1 MAKTTYKM
9 PEQFLMNLSKLG
21 KNTDEIT
28 SRVLKA
34 GAEVVERKVR
44 SNLTSVIGKNTKYKS
59 RQSGDMLGALGISK
73 ARQDKNGNFNI
84 KIGFAENRID
94 GVSNAMIANII
105 EYGKHGQPAKPFLKP
120 AKTSTKRACIDTM
133 ISKLNREVDNL

>member
-9 PEQFLMNLSKLG
+9 PEQFLMDLSKLG

-120 AKTSTKRACIDTM
+120 AITSTKRACIDTM
-133 ISKLNREVDNL
+133 ISKLNSEVDNL

>member
-59 RQSGDMLGALGISK
+59 RQSGDLLGALGISK

-120 AKTSTKRACIDTM
+120 SITSTKRACIDTM

>member
-1 MAKTTYKM
+1 VAKTTYKM
-9 PEQFLMNLSKLG
+9 PEQFLMDLSKLG

>member
-9 PEQFLMNLSKLG
+9 PEQFLMDLSRLG